1 MGIFNK
7 RRKIIIL
14 NEDSADMKEV
24 HLTATK
30 SAILGF
36 SAIMLLLTPVFSFI
50 WFYFTNPSLKE
61 VRIIRKDNQ
70 RLVEQI
76 EANQKN
82 LDILYDHLEEVQEHD
97 ERLRKMVNLPS
108 ISKDIRKMG
117 TGGSLEKDNSSN
129 LNYLMPIE
137 NFDLE
142 SYTDQIEHARRWAN
156 LEDLSYSE
164 ILAKAERNP
173 NLYKAIP
180 AIIPIEKS
188 ICEFTSGYG
197 MRRDPLSG
205 KRKRHDGHDFS
216 AKRGTPVF
224 ATADGVVVKS
234 LYWGSYGN
242 YVEIDH
248 GYGYKT
254 VYAHMNKR
262 KVKKRQTVSRGDIIG
277 TVGNTGKSTA
287 PHLHYEIKKNN
298 KRINPKDY
306 YFTDSHI

>member
-7 RRKIIIL
+7 HRKIIIL
-14 NEDSADMKEV
+14 NEDSADMNEV

-30 SAILGF
+30 TAILGF
-36 SAIMLLLTPVFSFI
+36 TGLMLLLTPVFSFI

-61 VRIIRKDNQ
+61 VRIIREDNQ
-70 RLVEQI
+70 KLVQQI
-76 EANQKN
+76 ENNQKN
-82 LDILYDHLEEVQEHD
+82 LDILYNHLEEIQGHD

-117 TGGSLEKDNSSN
+117 TGGSLDKDNSSN

-137 NFDLE
+137 NFDLK
-142 SYTDQIEHARRWAN
+142 SYTNKIEHARRWAN
-156 LEDLSYSE
+156 LEKLSYSE
-164 ILAKAERNP
+164 IIAKAERNP

-180 AIIPIEKS
+180 AIIPLDKS
-188 ICEFTSGYG
+188 ISEFTSGYG

-216 AKRGTPVF
+216 AKRGTPVV

-248 GYGYKT
+248 GYGFKT

-262 KVKKRQTVSRGDIIG
+262 KVKKRQTVSRGEIIG

>member
-1 MGIFNK
+1 MFFFNK
-7 RRKIIIL
+7 QRKIIIL
-14 NEDSADMKEV
+14 NEDSADMKEI
-24 HLTATK
+24 HLTAIK

-36 SAIMLLLTPVFSFI
+36 SAIMLLLTPVFSFM

-70 RLVEQI
+70 KLVKQI
-76 EANQKN
+76 EINHEN
-82 LDILYDHLEEVQEHD
+82 LDILYNHLEEIQEHD

-117 TGGSLEKDNSSN
+117 TGGSLDKDNSSN
-129 LNYLMPIE
+129 LNYLIPIE
-137 NFDLE
+137 NFDLK
-142 SYTDQIEHARRWAN
+142 SYTNKIEHALRWAN

-164 ILAKAERNP
+164 IIDKAEKNP

-180 AIIPIEKS
+180 AIIPLDKS

-197 MRRDPLSG
+197 YRRDPFSG
-205 KRKRHDGHDFS
+205 KRRRHDGHDFS
-216 AKRGTPVF
+216 AKIGTPVY
-224 ATADGVVVKS
+224 ATADGVIIKS

-242 YVEIDH
+242 YIEIDH
-248 GYGYKT
+248 GYGFKT
-254 VYAHMNKR
+254 VYAHLNKR
-262 KVKKRQTVSRGDIIG
+262 KAKKRQTVSRGDIIG
-277 TVGNTGKSTA
+277 TLGNTGKSTA

-298 KRINPKDY
+298 KRINPKNY

>member
-7 RRKIIIL
+7 HRKIIIL
-14 NEDSADMKEV
+14 NEDSADMNEV
-24 HLTATK
+24 HLTAIKT
-30 SAILGF
+30 AILG
-36 SAIMLLLTPVFSFI
+36 ITGLMLLLTPVFSFI

-61 VRIIRKDNQ
+61 VRIIREDNQ
-70 RLVEQI
+70 KLVQQI
-76 EANQKN
+76 ENNQKN
-82 LDILYDHLEEVQEHD
+82 LDILYNHLEEIQGHD

-117 TGGSLEKDNSSN
+117 TGGSLDKDNSSN

-137 NFDLE
+137 NFDLK
-142 SYTDQIEHARRWAN
+142 SYTNKIEHARRWAN
-156 LEDLSYSE
+156 LEELSYSE
-164 ILAKAERNP
+164 IIAKAERNP

-180 AIIPIEKS
+180 AIIPLDKS
-188 ICEFTSGYG
+188 ISEFTSGYG
-197 MRRDPLSG
+197 MRIDPLSG

-216 AKRGTPVF
+216 AKRGTPVV

-248 GYGYKT
+248 GYGFKT

-262 KVKKRQTVSRGDIIG
+262 KVKKRQTVSRGEIIG

>member
-7 RRKIIIL
+7 HRKIIIL
-14 NEDSADMKEV
+14 NEDSADMNEV

-30 SAILGF
+30 TAILGF
-36 SAIMLLLTPVFSFI
+36 TGLMLLLTPVFSFI

-61 VRIIRKDNQ
+61 VRIIREDNQ
-70 RLVEQI
+70 KLVQQI
-76 EANQKN
+76 ENNQKN
-82 LDILYDHLEEVQEHD
+82 LDILYNHLEEIQGHD

-117 TGGSLEKDNSSN
+117 TGGSLDKDNSSN

-137 NFDLE
+137 NFDLK
-142 SYTDQIEHARRWAN
+142 SYTNKIEHARRWAN
-156 LEDLSYSE
+156 LEELSYSE
-164 ILAKAERNP
+164 IIAKAERNP

-180 AIIPIEKS
+180 AIIPLDKS
-188 ICEFTSGYG
+188 ISEFTSGYG
-197 MRRDPLSG
+197 MRIDPLSG

-216 AKRGTPVF
+216 AKRGTPVV

-248 GYGYKT
+248 GYGFKT

-262 KVKKRQTVSRGDIIG
+262 KVKKRQTVSRGEIIG

>member
-7 RRKIIIL
+7 HRKIIIL
-14 NEDSADMKEV
+14 NEDSADMNEV

-30 SAILGF
+30 TAILGF
-36 SAIMLLLTPVFSFI
+36 MGLMLLLTPVFSFI

-61 VRIIRKDNQ
+61 VRIIREDNQ
-70 RLVEQI
+70 QLAKKI
-76 EANQKN
+76 EENQEN
-82 LDILYDHLEEVQEHD
+82 LNILYEHLNEIQAHD
-97 ERLRKMVNLPS
+97 KRLRKMVNLPP
-108 ISKDIRKMG
+108 ISNDIRKMA
-117 TGGSLEKDNSSN
+117 TGGSLKKDQSSN
-129 LNYLMPIE
+129 LNYLIPLDG
-137 NFDLE
+137 FDLE
-142 SYTDQIEHARRWAN
+142 SYTKKIEHARRWAN
-156 LEDLSYSE
+156 LEDLSYAE
-164 ILAKAERNP
+164 IISKADRNP

-180 AIIPIEKS
+180 AIIPLDKS
-188 ICEFTSGYG
+188 TCEFTSGYG

-205 KRKRHDGHDFS
+205 TRKRHDGHDFS
-216 AKRGTPVF
+216 AKRGTPVV

-262 KVKKRQTVSRGDIIG
+262 KVKKRQTVSRGEIIG

-298 KRINPKDY
+298 KRINPKNY